1 MGKKK
6 GRRQHR
12 AASKKPDRD
21 GDEYSQA
28 RRRAEVKAAAKAQA
42 VRPQKFSDIPRY
54 EIKTD
59 LTIQKLQ
66 AFFTRRRGH
75 FNDVRSTARG
85 TVPVTPPHPKK
96 VDSSDDDDSDDGDE
110 DGVENIITY
119 HIVVFISVNGTLE
132 SLVTDYDGYVV
143 AFRPQPEE
151 EDDNSGWFYF
161 EVVELPAHLFGQ
173 DNMKL
178 TYGSGYTSQEA
189 VEVGDGFLDRMVEV
203 LLGFNQQNFEEQSN
217 ERLRM
222 IETLMVFLGE
232 AQRLPIILRFVII
245 NFKAQPWVA
254 LGSILAMW
262 TNNWSKGGNATLH
275 VMLALLAKE
284 LLKDLESKKVS
295 ESKKDALKRETGLR
309 FVKAKNFLSKFGAE
323 KVPLTQ
329 EELLRSI
336 PERFLDL
343 MPACFL
349 GGMWRMPEGLV
360 DGKIPEEPVFGAN
373 EPKNTYSLPLL
384 ISYFQL
390 MKYEV
395 NLVPQL
401 IMRQDGYKE
410 AHEAN
415 DAIGFRWVGNAPQL
429 GWNS

>member
-1 MGKKK
+1 
-6 GRRQHR
+6 
-12 AASKKPDRD
+12 
-21 GDEYSQA
+21 
-28 RRRAEVKAAAKAQA
+28 
-42 VRPQKFSDIPRY
+42 
-54 EIKTD
+54 
-59 LTIQKLQ
+59 
-66 AFFTRRRGH
+66 
-75 FNDVRSTARG
+75 
-85 TVPVTPPHPKK
+85 
-96 VDSSDDDDSDDGDE
+96 
-110 DGVENIITY
+110 
-119 HIVVFISVNGTLE
+119 
-132 SLVTDYDGYVV
+132 
-143 AFRPQPEE
+143 
-151 EDDNSGWFYF
+151 
-161 EVVELPAHLFGQ
+161 
-173 DNMKL
+173 MKL
-178 TYGSGYTSQEA
+178 TYGSGYTNQGA

-284 LLKDLESKKVS
+284 LLKDLEIKKVS

-349 GGMWRMPEGLV
+349 GEMWRMPKGLV

-410 AHEAN
+410 AHE
-415 DAIGFRWVGNAPQL
+415 VL
-429 GWNS
+429 K